1 MWEPSFAKVRGN
13 IKPLQSSYDPG
24 FHFLPSRFSL
34 SLKYIPSSLQTM
46 PTKVVTLSELREHA
60 TKDNIW
66 VLLHSKGQSSHYQ

>member
-1 MWEPSFAKVRGN
+1 
-13 IKPLQSSYDPG
+13 
-24 FHFLPSRFSL
+24 
-34 SLKYIPSSLQTM
+34 M